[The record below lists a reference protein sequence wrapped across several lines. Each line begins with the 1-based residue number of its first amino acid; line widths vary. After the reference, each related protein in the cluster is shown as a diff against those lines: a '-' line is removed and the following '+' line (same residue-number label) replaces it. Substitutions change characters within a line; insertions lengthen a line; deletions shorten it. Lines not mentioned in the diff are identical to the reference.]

1 MRKYIVALPFLL
13 CILGCYPSAN
23 DIGRQP
29 KEDSFENKQ
38 KKQEELLRRQQEVIK
53 RQHDE
58 LMDLERQQY
67 YDDKYREFHPHE

>member
-1 MRKYIVALPFLL
+1 MTLFLL
-13 CILGCYPSAN
+13 VAGCATAPT

-29 KEDSFENKQ
+29 KEDSFESKQ

-53 RQHDE
+53 RQNDE
-58 LMDLERQQY
+58 LMDLERQRY